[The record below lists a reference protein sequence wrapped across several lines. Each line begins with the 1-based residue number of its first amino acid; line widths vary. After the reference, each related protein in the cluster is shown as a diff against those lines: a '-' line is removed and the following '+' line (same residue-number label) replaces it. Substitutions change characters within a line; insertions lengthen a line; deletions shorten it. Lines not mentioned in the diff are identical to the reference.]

1 MVKYQESAALS
12 GPRQQ
17 QTVIEEMQ
25 VDWTR
30 VQLSSQPWG
39 ATELKGC
46 QLAALHQPA

>member
-25 VDWTR
+25 VDWPR
-30 VQLSSQPWG
+30 VQFPPQPWG
-39 ATELKGC
+39 DAELQGH
-46 QLAALHQPA
+46 QLSTLHQPA